1 MYDRPTMRLVSFR
14 HQGHDR
20 VGVVVGDQVGDVSS
34 VAPDMNALI
43 AGGAQALEEARRAAE
58 SAAKT
63 PLSQVQLLAPIPR
76 PLKNVFCL
84 GLNYREHVA
93 EGAAAGVRSS
103 ADAPEWP
110 VWFTKPATAVC
121 GPYDDIVIDPSVSTQ
136 YDWEV
141 ELAVVIGKAAKHV
154 PKERAYEYVHS
165 YTIFND
171 FSVRDIQRRH
181 GGQWFKGKSWDQ
193 GSPMGPW
200 LITPDELGDPEKL
213 QVTCRV
219 NGAVKQDSNTAM
231 MIFDIPTQIADIT
244 QVLTLEPGDIIS
256 TGTPS
261 GVGFARK
268 PPEFL
273 KNGDVMETEIQN
285 IGCLRNRIVER

>member
-1 MYDRPTMRLVSFR
+1 MKLVTYR
-14 HQGHDR
+14 HNGQVR
-20 VGVVVGDQVGDVSS
+20 VGVVEGEQVADVSS

-43 AGGAQALEEARRAAE
+43 AGGQQALEDARRAAE
-58 SAAKT
+58 NGAKT
-63 PLSQVQLLAPIPR
+63 ALNQVDLLAPIPR

-84 GLNYREHVA
+84 GLNYKEHVA
-93 EGAAAGVRSS
+93 EGVARGTG
-103 ADAPEWP
+103 ADPEGP
-110 VWFTKPATAVC
+110 KYPIWFTKPCTAVT
-121 GPYDDIVIDPSVSTQ
+121 GPHDDIVIEPRISTA

-141 ELAVVIGKAAKHV
+141 ELAVVIGKPAKHV
-154 PKERAYEYVHS
+154 TKEKAYEYVHS

-181 GGQWFKGKSWDQ
+181 GPPPQWFKGKSWDK

-213 QVTCRV
+213 QVVCRV
-219 NGAVKQDSNTAM
+219 NGVVKQNSNTSL

-244 QVLTLEPGDIIS
+244 EVLTLEPGDVIS

-261 GVGFARK
+261 GVGFART

-273 KNGDVMETEIQN
+273 KNGDVMETEIEK
-285 IGCLRNRIVER
+285 IGVLRNKIVER

>member
-1 MYDRPTMRLVSFR
+1 MRLVTYR
-14 HQGHDR
+14 HQGQVR
-20 VGVVVGDQVGDVSS
+20 VGVVLGDQVADVSS
-34 VAPDMNALI
+34 VAADMNALI
-43 AGGAQALEEARRAAE
+43 QGGQQALDDARQAAENGARAA
-58 SAAKT
+58 
-63 PLSQVQLLAPIPR
+63 LSDVQLLAPIPR

-93 EGAAAGVRSS
+93 EGAGAGVRST
-103 ADAPEWP
+103 ADAPEYP
-110 VWFTKPATAVC
+110 IWFTKPPTAVT
-121 GPYDDIVIDPSVSTQ
+121 GPYDDIPINSRVSTQ

-141 ELAVVIGKAAKHV
+141 ELGVVIGKAGKHV
-154 PKERAYEYVHS
+154 AKDKAYEHVHS
-165 YTIFND
+165 YTVIND

-181 GGQWFKGKSWDQ
+181 GPPPQWFKGKSWDK
-193 GSPMGPW
+193 GSPIGPW
-200 LITPDELGDPEKL
+200 LITPDELGNPEKL

-219 NGAVKQDSNTAM
+219 NGVVKQDSNTSL

-244 QVLTLEPGDIIS
+244 DVLTLEPGDIIS

-273 KNGDVMETEIQN
+273 KHGDVLETEIEK
-285 IGCLRNRIVER
+285 IGVMRNRIVEE

>member
-1 MYDRPTMRLVSFR
+1 MYDGLTMRLVTYR
-14 HQGHDR
+14 HQGQPR
-20 VGVVVGDQVGDVSS
+20 AGVVIGDQVADVSS

-43 AGGAQALEEARRAAE
+43 AGGAQALAEARHASE
-58 SAAKT
+58 TGAKT
-63 PLSQVQLLAPIPR
+63 PLKEAQLLAPIPR

-103 ADAPEWP
+103 ADAPEYP

-121 GPYDDIVIDPSVSTQ
+121 GPYDDIAIEPRISTQ

-154 PKERAYEYVHS
+154 PKEKAYEYVHS

-171 FSVRDIQRRH
+171 FSVRDLQRRH
-181 GGQWFKGKSWDQ
+181 GGQWFKGKSWDK

-219 NGAVKQDSNTAM
+219 NGAVKQDSNTSM

-244 QVLTLEPGDIIS
+244 QVLTLEPGDVIS

-273 KNGDVMETEIQN
+273 KNGDIMETEIQN
-285 IGCLRNRIVER
+285 IGVLRNKIVER

>member
-1 MYDRPTMRLVSFR
+1 MRLVTYR
-14 HQGHDR
+14 HQGQVR
-20 VGVVVGDQVGDVSS
+20 VGVVLGDQVADVSS
-34 VAPDMNALI
+34 VAADMNTLI
-43 AGGAQALEEARRAAE
+43 QGGQQALDDARQAAENGARAA
-58 SAAKT
+58 
-63 PLSQVQLLAPIPR
+63 LSDVQLLAPIPR

-93 EGAAAGVRSS
+93 EGAGAGVRST
-103 ADAPEWP
+103 ADAPEYP
-110 VWFTKPATAVC
+110 IWFTKPPTAVT
-121 GPYDDIVIDPSVSTQ
+121 GPYDDIPINSRVSTQ

-141 ELAVVIGKAAKHV
+141 ELGVVIGKAGKHV
-154 PKERAYEYVHS
+154 AKDKAYEHVHS
-165 YTIFND
+165 YTVIND

-181 GGQWFKGKSWDQ
+181 GPPPQWFKGKSWDK
-193 GSPMGPW
+193 GSPIGPW
-200 LITPDELGDPEKL
+200 LITPDELGNPEKL

-219 NGAVKQDSNTAM
+219 NGVVKQDSNTSL

-244 QVLTLEPGDIIS
+244 DVLTLEPGDIIS

-273 KNGDVMETEIQN
+273 KHGDVLETEIEK
-285 IGCLRNRIVER
+285 IGVMRNRIVEE